1 MGEQYKAVLEDKIKE
16 LGGQN
21 LRVFINDEGVHPKYR
36 EHLEATFREAGV
48 RFVESR
54 EEANF
59 VFEGHSEPAINL
71 GQVVAFFRNEQIA
84 FQGAI

>member
-1 MGEQYKAVLEDKIKE
+1 MGEQYKAVLEEKIKE

-36 EHLEATFREAGV
+36 EHLEATFIEAGV
-48 RFVESR
+48 RFVASR

-59 VFEGHSEPAINL
+59 VFDGHSEPAFHF
-71 GQVVAFFRNEQIA
+71 GQVVAFFTNEQIA
-84 FQGAI
+84 FQGAF

>member
-1 MGEQYKAVLEDKIKE
+1 MGEQYKAVLEEKIKE
-16 LGGQN
+16 LGGSR

-36 EHLEATFREAGV
+36 EHLEATFKQAGV

-54 EEANF
+54 EQANF
-59 VFEGHSEPAINL
+59 VFEGHSEPAFHI
-71 GQVVAFFRNEQIA
+71 GQVVAFFTNEQIA